1 MTVFELMSKLG
12 AAGIKLWLEE
22 EQLKFKAPKGA
33 LTKDL
38 KDELVAKKA
47 DVIEFLKATRVGEEE
62 EASIPLADRKR
73 PLKLSHAQKRL
84 WFVEQLVPGNSTF
97 HIPAALYL
105 RGILDRNAL
114 ESAFVALIERHE
126 SLRTVFTSKKDEP
139 IQIVQAKPNFH
150 LVFNDLTGVKGEEQK
165 AELAKIAQ
173 ADIAQSFNL
182 ETGPL
187 LRARLIKLD
196 ENLHGLTVV
205 MHHIVTDG
213 WSMGVFVKE
222 IAALYAHYQ
231 SGQPLALEPLK
242 IQYPDFA
249 QWQRGWL
256 TGDLL

>member
-38 KDELVAKKA
+38 KDQLVAKKA
-47 DVIEFLKATRVGEEE
+47 DVIEFLKATRVGKEEQG
-62 EASIPLADRKR
+62 SIPLADRKK

-84 WFVEQLVPGNSTF
+84 WFVEQLVPGNTTF

-114 ESAFVALIERHE
+114 QAAFLDLVERHE
-126 SLRTVFTSKKDEP
+126 SLRTVFKSKKDEP
-139 IQIVQAKPNFH
+139 VQIVLDKPNFH
-150 LVFNDLTGVKGEEQK
+150 LQFNDLSGLSAGDRD
-165 AELAKIAQ
+165 AELRSLAQ
-173 ADIAQSFNL
+173 ADIAAPFDL

-187 LRARLIKLD
+187 LRARLIRID
-196 ENLHGLTVV
+196 ENLHGLVVV

-213 WSMGVFVKE
+213 WSMGIFVKE
-222 IAALYAHYQ
+222 ISALYAHHQ
-231 SGQPLALEPLK
+231 SGQALALEPLK

-249 QWQRGWL
+249 QWQRRA
-256 TGDLL
+256 